1 VKVVLLNSG
10 GLDSALKAKELK
22 NAGHEVHS
30 LFLEFKGQL
39 GIDEIRVAAQ
49 KTADNY
55 CDSHHTV
62 YVDFG
67 YTPNHYEDSNGF
79 MMYDDYAANP
89 KSLWVKSDGN
99 PPHLWSG
106 PPNQSSVMIS
116 LAVSYA
122 KSIGADGVAHGYW
135 GSITPD
141 AALKYKEALE
151 ASISVYHQNKPTIL
165 FNDLTITKEEK
176 QTDLESTK
184 GEFDYVAESTPEEK

>member
-30 LFLEFKGQL
+30 LFLEFAGQL
-39 GIDEIRVAAQ
+39 GLDKIKVAAQ
-49 KTADNY
+49 TTADNY
-55 CDSHHTV
+55 CDSH
-62 YVDFG
+62 YIIKVDFG

-89 KSLWVKSDGN
+89 KSLWTKSDGN

-122 KSIGADGVAHGYW
+122 KSIGADSVTHGYR
-135 GSITPD
+135 GSITPE
-141 AALKYKEALE
+141 ASLKYKEAML
-151 ASISVYHQNKPTIL
+151 ANDSFPRTKPEIL
-165 FNDLTITKEEK
+165 VNDTTLTKEE
-176 QTDLESTK
+176 QTVELESVK
-184 GEFDYVAESTPEEK
+184 GEFDYVTKSTPEEK